1 MLKHVRQASP
11 GKWLGPRTRRF
22 WGKTTTA
29 ALSLAMLASFTLSG
43 SPADAASAGVASSG
57 SKPCISASNAAATRV
72 PPLCHVFVIM
82 LENHSYSDIM
92 YEHDVPY
99 LHYLASHYGLATQ
112 YYGITNPSAPNRVG
126 ILSGHISKLELPGMP
141 GHNLPQR
148 NIVDQLT
155 SHGLSWGAFYQRS
168 HTSTAAHP
176 VYAYQSGSTTFQ
188 RFKDIANDPARL
200 QHLQPLRQLKADL
213 KTGQVPNYIWITPNG
228 LADMEG
234 NFKVQGAG
242 PGAIARDPLV
252 ETYSDNW
259 LQRWIPRIMHSKA
272 WHTGTSAIFIQF
284 DETSFDASMPQ
295 DGLWAS
301 YAGVTGSPVLP
312 AGTVLEYSTSRFPF
326 PGGVDGGGHSVALV
340 ITNRSHHLVSST
352 PYNEYSVLKT
362 IEEGFGL
369 SLLGH
374 AAQPGVHSMRALF
387 RSGAA
392 PRPPV
397 KASQQV
403 QLTVGSTSRYSST
416 PVAPAVSSSR
426 SVTSNGTV
434 SAPLVPYL
442 TEGTNDQAAAQVVV
456 HAKPGLLTYPHALT
470 LSLSGSTAVRF
481 ATDANVVGTTGRIS
495 NPGIKRLSARFAPA
509 VITPTQIRVPLS
521 PLSGN
526 IAAASYVT
534 GAALDVPPGTP
545 AGAVT
550 ATVSSDG
557 QVIGQVT
564 LAEVGKPRPGR
575 YRPRLLAPVIH
586 NGLVSVRFIAPTG
599 SPAGQR
605 FAVRIVGV
613 NPAAP
618 TLSDVG
624 LNERFLAT
632 TVLTDA
638 AVSNSE
644 AQLTALAGKQYWVQ
658 VALAGA
664 GEPEWSRADTFTAR
678 GRP

>member
-1 MLKHVRQASP
+1 
-11 GKWLGPRTRRF
+11 
-22 WGKTTTA
+22 
-29 ALSLAMLASFTLSG
+29 
-43 SPADAASAGVASSG
+43 
-57 SKPCISASNAAATRV
+57 
-72 PPLCHVFVIM
+72 M

-99 LHYLASHYGLATQ
+99 LHYLASHYGFATR

-148 NIVDQLT
+148 NIVDQVAR
-155 SHGLSWGAFYQRS
+155 HGLSWGAFYQRS

-188 RFKDIANDPARL
+188 RFKDIANHPARV

-213 KTGQVPNYIWITPNG
+213 ATGHVPNYTWITPNG

-259 LQRWIPRIMHSKA
+259 LQRWVPRIMHSKA
-272 WHTGTSAIFIQF
+272 WHAGTSAIFIQF
-284 DETSFDASMPQ
+284 DETSFDASIPQ

-301 YAGVTGSPVLP
+301 HAGVTGSPVLP
-312 AGTVLEYSTSRFPF
+312 AGTVLEYSTSRFAF
-326 PGGVDGGGHSVALV
+326 PGGVDGGGHSVAMV
-340 ITNRSHHLVSST
+340 ITNRSHHVVSST
-352 PYNEYSVLKT
+352 AYNEYSVLKT
-362 IEEGFGL
+362 IEEGFGFN
-369 SLLGH
+369 LLGH

-387 RSGAA
+387 KSGVGS
-392 PRPPV
+392 PPPA
-397 KASQQV
+397 KASV
-403 QLTVGSTSRYSST
+403 HAKLTVGSTPRYAST
-416 PVAPAVSSSR
+416 PVVAAVPPSR

-442 TEGTNDQAAAQVVV
+442 TEGTNNQAAAQVVV

-481 ATDANVVGTTGRIS
+481 ATHANVVATTGRIS
-495 NPGIKRLSARFAPA
+495 NPGIKRLSPRFAPA
-509 VITPTQIRVPLS
+509 VLTPTKIRVPLA

-526 IAAASYVT
+526 VAAASYVT
-534 GAALDVPPGTP
+534 GAALDVPQGTP

-557 QVIGQVT
+557 HLIGQVT
-564 LAEVGKPRPGR
+564 LAQVGKPRPGR
-575 YRPRLLAPVIH
+575 YRPRLLAPVVH
-586 NGLVSVRFIAPTG
+586 NGSVSVRFIAPVA
-599 SPAGQR
+599 SAAGQR
-605 FAVRIVGV
+605 FAVRVVGV

-618 TLSDVG
+618 TLASVG
-624 LNERFLAT
+624 LNERFLAST
-632 TVLTDA
+632 ALSDA
-638 AVSNSE
+638 RVSNRA

-658 VALAGA
+658 VALGGA
-664 GEPEWSRADTFTAR
+664 GGREWSRADTFTAR